1 MSTTYSQ
8 MIHCHHYGGGGR
20 GGAKIVVN
28 TQRDKV
34 NVTKCLQLVKVDN
47 RHTGHTNPATM

>member
-8 MIHCHHYGGGGR
+8 MIHCHHNGGGGR

-28 TQRDKV
+28 IQRDRV
-34 NVTKCLQLVKVDN
+34 NVTRNKMFT
-47 RHTGHTNPATM
+47 TGGSGQ